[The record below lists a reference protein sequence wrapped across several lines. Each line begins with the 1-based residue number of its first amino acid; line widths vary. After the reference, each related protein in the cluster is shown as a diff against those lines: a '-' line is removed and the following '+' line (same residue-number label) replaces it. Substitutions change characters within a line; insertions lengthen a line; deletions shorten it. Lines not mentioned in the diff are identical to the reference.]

1 MEQAMAERHQSVS
14 ERLACLWNGRHDLDK
29 AEWLEFYDLV
39 TRQVWVRAN
48 IRSLCHALLLEPRDA
63 LHDCFVEKVLT
74 PARGG
79 RRAKRTPIEPEAI
92 VGYLTLMLHR
102 YLIDQLRRQ
111 DVDRGGRQVINLGDE
126 QWASLLERGLA
137 SSTEPEVPALSTR
150 FVRWLRQ
157 QALPAARDFVR
168 QLDRE
173 ELVLL
178 KCWYAGQPRPP
189 LSWFGRLMPNPDYR
203 ARRLGINPCRREYVD
218 FRRTR
223 IGKWADHLGVS
234 LARNRYP
241 EIHAVL
247 EMLRVLASRE
257 QEVDCAALD
266 IGPPATRTNEA
277 AAGQ

>member
-1 MEQAMAERHQSVS
+1 MAQRHQSVN
-14 ERLACLWNGRHDLDK
+14 ERLAGLWNGRHELDK
-29 AEWLEFYDLV
+29 SEWLEFYDLM

-63 LHDCFVEKVLT
+63 LHGCFVEKVLT

-79 RRAKRTPIEPEAI
+79 QRATGTLIGPDAI

-111 DVDRGGRQVINLGDE
+111 DVDRGGPQVINLSDE
-126 QWASLLERGLA
+126 QWASLLDRGLA
-137 SSTEPEVPALSTR
+137 SSTEPDIPALSAR
-150 FVRWLRQ
+150 FARWLQQ

-168 QLDRE
+168 ELDRE
-173 ELVLL
+173 ELILL
-178 KCWYAGQPRPP
+178 KCWYGYQPRPP

-203 ARRLGINPCRREYVD
+203 ARRLGINPCRRDYVD

-223 IGKWADHLGVS
+223 IGKWADRLGVS
-234 LARNRYP
+234 LARNRYL

-266 IGPPATRTNEA
+266 IGPPPARTREP